1 MTLHLYNTL
10 KRDKQAFVP
19 MDENR
24 VTMYVCGPTVY
35 SYAHIGNGR
44 SAVAFDVL
52 FRVLRHHYGA
62 DQVIYARNI
71 TDVDDKINKAAKDQG
86 VDISV
91 ITRKFEKIYQDDLAA
106 LGNLS
111 PTIQPRATETIDVMI
126 DMVKRLIDADHA
138 YEAEGHVLFDVPSY
152 DDYGQLSRRNRDDM
166 IAGARVEVAP
176 YKKDPADFVLWKPAE
191 DDMPGWDSPW
201 GRGRPGWHLECSA
214 MSEKHLGETIDIHA
228 GGLDLTFPHHENEIA
243 QSQCSH
249 GGKTFA
255 RYWMHNGFLNMGD
268 EKMSKSLGNILLIHD
283 LIDAYPPEAVRMALL
298 SAHYRQPLIWTDALL
313 EQSLSTLDKLY
324 KKMDELSDVNA
335 EAVVPQG
342 VMDALNDDLNTPK
355 AFAEIFAL
363 LKDDSLSDETLKGY
377 LLGVRDV
384 LGFLQ
389 QDPADWFSA
398 RRIETDMDESVI
410 EDLIKKRIEA
420 KANKDYATADKI
432 RQDLADQGIVLE
444 DSPQGTT
451 WKAVKA

>member
-62 DQVIYARNI
+62 DHVIYARNI

-126 DMVKRLIDADHA
+126 EMVQRLIDAGHA

-355 AFAEIFAL
+355 AFAEIFGL

-377 LLGVRDV
+377 LLGVREV

-389 QDPADWFSA
+389 QSPADWFAA
-398 RRIETDMDESVI
+398 RRVETDMDESVI

>member
-19 MDENR
+19 MDKNR

-62 DQVIYARNI
+62 DHVIYARNI

-126 DMVKRLIDADHA
+126 DMVQRLIDAGHA

-176 YKKDPADFVLWKPAE
+176 YKKDPADFVLWKPAD

-355 AFAEIFAL
+355 AFAEIFGL

-377 LLGVRDV
+377 LLGVREV

-389 QDPADWFSA
+389 QSPADWFAA
-398 RRIETDMDESVI
+398 RRVETDMDESVI